1 MNKRKQA
8 IIQYILAEH
17 KTHYVDIAAHLQLS
31 ERTIATYLDQIE
43 MDLVGS
49 GVQLVRK
56 PNDGIYLTGDVGHL
70 SSQLETTN
78 QELPQTK
85 TERCYYLL
93 AKLLLGTEAITV
105 QNLAEALYVSRS
117 TVENDLKQVKQ
128 YLQQFELTVT
138 VTHAGLQL
146 AGDEQHRR
154 QATTEL
160 ISQYWGKRTQALE
173 QDGQLIQNSQLPEK
187 LHHLFTPAVIETTL
201 AALGELLEK
210 TQLLLT
216 DYEFQSLAIHLM
228 ITFERLLKNQL
239 VAPSQ
244 SVTAPIV
251 PETAIL
257 VAILERRFNQTLP
270 LFERANINLHLV
282 AVKSR
287 HLDPQLVTTNERQPA
302 SLAQW
307 LRQQLVQLKVDDEL
321 IHGLVLHLNSALKRL
336 RVGLTIRNAYT
347 EEIRR
352 NFPQAFDQAVLLR
365 PALQTD
371 YQVALNDD
379 ELAFISLHFEAL
391 FERHTT
397 DQRVSVVVVCSS
409 GIGTSQ
415 LLGQR
420 LEKQLAHRL
429 RITRIIALGE
439 LMASPISEDLVIS
452 TIAIKG
458 LTVPVVEVSPLLNKH
473 DVQMIQQMI
482 DQQPV
487 TGNPL
492 TQLLQPAH
500 IIITDEPLD
509 YQMAIERLGQSLI
522 QTGEVIA
529 EIIPAAIERE
539 VLDSTALGKIAI
551 PHANPQFVKQAAIG
565 LLIAPN
571 GIIWKNQEKV
581 HLVFLMALNERVQ
594 PQVRD
599 IYGVLNQLIDN
610 QRLTKSI
617 YQAPDVHTVLKLL
630 NQISK

>member
-1 MNKRKQA
+1 M
-8 IIQYILAEH
+8 
-17 KTHYVDIAAHLQLS
+17 
-31 ERTIATYLDQIE
+31 
-43 MDLVGS
+43 
-49 GVQLVRK
+49 
-56 PNDGIYLTGDVGHL
+56 
-70 SSQLETTN
+70 
-78 QELPQTK
+78 
-85 TERCYYLL
+85 
-93 AKLLLGTEAITV
+93 
-105 QNLAEALYVSRS
+105 
-117 TVENDLKQVKQ
+117 
-128 YLQQFELTVT
+128 
-138 VTHAGLQL
+138 
-146 AGDEQHRR
+146 
-154 QATTEL
+154 
-160 ISQYWGKRTQALE
+160 
-173 QDGQLIQNSQLPEK
+173 
-187 LHHLFTPAVIETTL
+187 IETTL

-379 ELAFISLHFEAL
+379 ELAFISLHFEAF

>member
-1 MNKRKQA
+1 M
-8 IIQYILAEH
+8 
-17 KTHYVDIAAHLQLS
+17 
-31 ERTIATYLDQIE
+31 
-43 MDLVGS
+43 
-49 GVQLVRK
+49 
-56 PNDGIYLTGDVGHL
+56 
-70 SSQLETTN
+70 
-78 QELPQTK
+78 
-85 TERCYYLL
+85 
-93 AKLLLGTEAITV
+93 
-105 QNLAEALYVSRS
+105 
-117 TVENDLKQVKQ
+117 
-128 YLQQFELTVT
+128 
-138 VTHAGLQL
+138 
-146 AGDEQHRR
+146 
-154 QATTEL
+154 
-160 ISQYWGKRTQALE
+160 
-173 QDGQLIQNSQLPEK
+173 
-187 LHHLFTPAVIETTL
+187 
-201 AALGELLEK
+201 
-210 TQLLLT
+210 
-216 DYEFQSLAIHLM
+216 
-228 ITFERLLKNQL
+228 
-239 VAPSQ
+239 
-244 SVTAPIV
+244 
-251 PETAIL
+251 
-257 VAILERRFNQTLP
+257 
-270 LFERANINLHLV
+270 
-282 AVKSR
+282 
-287 HLDPQLVTTNERQPA
+287 
-302 SLAQW
+302 
-307 LRQQLVQLKVDDEL
+307 
-321 IHGLVLHLNSALKRL
+321 
-336 RVGLTIRNAYT
+336 
-347 EEIRR
+347 
-352 NFPQAFDQAVLLR
+352 
-365 PALQTD
+365 
-371 YQVALNDD
+371 
-379 ELAFISLHFEAL
+379 
-391 FERHTT
+391 
-397 DQRVSVVVVCSS
+397 CSS

-429 RITRIIALGE
+429 RISRIIALGE

-594 PQVRD
+594 PQMRD